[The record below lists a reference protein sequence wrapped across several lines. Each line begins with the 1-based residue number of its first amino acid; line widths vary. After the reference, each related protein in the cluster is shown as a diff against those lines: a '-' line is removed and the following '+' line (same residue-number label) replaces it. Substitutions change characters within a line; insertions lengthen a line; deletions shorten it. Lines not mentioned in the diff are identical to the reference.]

1 MAKYKI
7 GDKVKIRKDL
17 ESYEYY
23 GEIYC
28 NSDMAERAGEIV
40 TITDT
45 IIYKVSSQA
54 YQTYKI
60 SDDEDEYLWSAEMFD
75 DSYNEEDENNFEFA
89 EKIITVQDFMDKF
102 NTTTNTYIA
111 LYIGDKDYRVM
122 MGCGDIE
129 DSILYSTFVNAYGK
143 FKIKSISFEYDYDA
157 RINIAL
163 LEVEP

>member
-7 GDKVKIRKDL
+7 GDKVKIREDL
-17 ESYEYY
+17 KGYKYY
-23 GEIYC
+23 GGIYC

-45 IIYKVSSQA
+45 IIYKAFSSQA

-60 SDDEDEYLWSAEMFD
+60 SDDEDEYLWSEEMFD
-75 DSYNEEDENNFEFA
+75 DSYAEKNEGNFEFA
-89 EKIITVQDFMDKF
+89 EKIITVQDFMV

-111 LYIGDKDYRVM
+111 LYIGDKDYRVI